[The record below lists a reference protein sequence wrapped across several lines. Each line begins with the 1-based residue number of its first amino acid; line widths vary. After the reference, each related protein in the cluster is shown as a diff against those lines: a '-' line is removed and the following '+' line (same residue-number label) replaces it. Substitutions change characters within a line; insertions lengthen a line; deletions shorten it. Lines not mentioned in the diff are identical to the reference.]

1 MNSKTS
7 IKAEKL
13 LKTLNLDE
21 CVKIS
26 EYDEID
32 IDING
37 ILDFFENSLCE
48 FFELSSF
55 FKNIETIRIS
65 GEVKGKKPNILWKLT
80 IKDNIGCSISL
91 VFELAKKYGVDNVV
105 IIKEGD
111 KIKEDFLSLFSNLNY
126 KKLVGFIRK
135 TSEDNLRNGIFL
147 RFVHRS
153 GV

>member
-48 FFELSSF
+48 FFELSNF

>member
-48 FFELSSF
+48 FFELSNF

-111 KIKEDFLSLFSNLNY
+111 KIKKDFLSLFSNLNY